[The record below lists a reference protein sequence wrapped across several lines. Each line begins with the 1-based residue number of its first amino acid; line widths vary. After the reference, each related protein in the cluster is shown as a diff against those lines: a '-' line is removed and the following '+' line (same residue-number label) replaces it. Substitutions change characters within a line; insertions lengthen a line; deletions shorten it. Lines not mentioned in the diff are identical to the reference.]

1 MNAGVVFVFVPED
14 AVESKLRAAAKL
26 ADELDVSSE
35 WWPAVFT
42 AAANAYMLGTF
53 VPTGPATL
61 PPEVARLLRT
71 NGPGA

>member
-1 MNAGVVFVFVPED
+1 VNAGVVFVFVPED
-14 AVESKLRAAAKL
+14 AVESKLRAAANL

-53 VPTGPATL
+53 VPTGPVAV
-61 PPEVARLLRT
+61 PPDVARLVLG
-71 NGPGA
+71 NGV